1 MNPGRLMGLINE
13 SLDSSSADIG
23 NIEIMKSSSFFE
35 IEEKYADSILKKL
48 KGKKFGGSTLDIE
61 KDKGTG
67 KRSNPDK
74 RKKRRKKRNKNKW
87 PKSYNRSKRK

>member
-1 MNPGRLMGLINE
+1 MGLINE

-35 IEEKYADSILKKL
+35 IEEKYADDIVRKIKD
-48 KGKKFGGSTLDIE
+48 KNFGGTSLEIE

-67 KRSNPDK
+67 KRGSANH
-74 RKKRRKKRNKNKW
+74 RKRRTKNRKKNKW
-87 PKSYNRSKRK
+87 PQNNSRTKRK